1 MIHAICDFCGKDCG
15 RTAILLSLT
24 PFHVARYRTD
34 KGAHGD
40 AEETKSYVICY
51 ECRGKHN
58 LPNPYA
64 IDAGVEK
71 LAYKKCVD
79 GYLKEGDQI

>member
-1 MIHAICDFCGKDCG
+1 MIHAVCEFCGKDCG

-24 PFHVARYRTD
+24 PFHIARYRTD
-34 KGAHGD
+34 KEPHGG

-51 ECRGKHN
+51 ECRSEHN

-64 IDAGVEK
+64 IDTGVEE
-71 LAYKKCVD
+71 LAYKKCFND
-79 GYLKEGDQI
+79 YLKEGVQI